1 MTNLNLNSNYE
12 TIFYQIVHNYVTI
25 FPFRLIAN
33 SSSYIR
39 FIFKFYCYH

>member
-33 SSSYIR
+33 SSSYI
-39 FIFKFYCYH
+39 FNSSSFYF